1 MESFNNI
8 DIWLK
13 ELKVHANPDAKVFLI
28 GNKLDLEENR
38 KVPKELA
45 LKYKEDYKIDYFTE
59 CSAKSGI
66 NAKEVFIEATKVLY
80 NDYLKYRDSVR
91 TCLLTYYLYLCNFI
105 YIQRSSSF
113 MSNASTFRQKTI
125 TENRSILQ
133 ATKNDEEK
141 QKKKGGCC

>member
-1 MESFNNI
+1 MISKWYIVNIITKSLPSYSLILSMESFNNI

-38 KVPKELA
+38 KVPREMA

-59 CSAKSGI
+59 CSAKTGL

-80 NDYLKYRDSVR
+80 NDYLKYRDSVSYLIIIIYNSFNSVLHLS
-91 TCLLTYYLYLCNFI
+91 CLMHLHSDKRL
-105 YIQRSSSF
+105 
-113 MSNASTFRQKTI
+113 
-125 TENRSILQ
+125 
-133 ATKNDEEK
+133 
-141 QKKKGGCC
+141 

>member
-105 YIQRSSSF
+105 YI
-113 MSNASTFRQKTI
+113 
-125 TENRSILQ
+125 
-133 ATKNDEEK
+133 
-141 QKKKGGCC
+141 